1 MSVEAITWALKE
13 PLTHS
18 SSKFVLVVLAN
29 CANSETFEA
38 YPSITYLASST
49 GQDRKTVITNIKRL
63 IESGHI
69 VDTGNRV
76 GRTSQVITYR
86 LNCDGKKESQKRNS
100 TENGTVPF
108 FPPNST
114 VFPIKE
120 SQKRDTETTKETSLI
135 QKNNKPEEVVQLSP
149 MEVNTLQTAGLL
161 FSEIKNL
168 FQTYPKPIIFEKIQL
183 LAIAKEGGKK
193 IHSHGGWL
201 AKALSDNFV
210 ANPSAPG
217 PERQASHIPFVPNA
231 PAASPCSTTAPLAEF
246 VEPSQE
252 RLDAWLAAA
261 HPMTQKEFAELGFE
275 SARLRGTYRA
285 WANQKNH

>member
-1 MSVEAITWALKE
+1 
-13 PLTHS
+13 
-18 SSKFVLVVLAN
+18 
-29 CANSETFEA
+29 
-38 YPSITYLASST
+38 
-49 GQDRKTVITNIKRL
+49 
-63 IESGHI
+63 
-69 VDTGNRV
+69 
-76 GRTSQVITYR
+76 
-86 LNCDGKKESQKRNS
+86 
-100 TENGTVPF
+100 
-108 FPPNST
+108 
-114 VFPIKE
+114 
-120 SQKRDTETTKETSLI
+120 
-135 QKNNKPEEVVQLSP
+135 

-168 FQTYPKPIIFEKIQL
+168 FQTYPQPIIFEKIQL